1 MKFLLWLSNRCTS
14 LVETVSALKSGGHEI
29 GVLLLQDGVFMA
41 DKGCPDSKPIEGL
54 AVYANKKNVDERGL
68 SNRLISGVKLVEY
81 PEIVELMMEIYDRVI
96 SI

>member
-14 LVETVSALKSGGHEI
+14 LKETISVLKNGGHDI
-29 GVLLLQDGVFMA
+29 GILLLQDGVFMA

-54 AVYANKKNVDERGL
+54 SVYANKKNVNERGL
-68 SNRLISGVKLVEY
+68 TNRLISGVKLVEY
-81 PEIVELMMEIYDRVI
+81 PEIVELMMETYDRVI